1 MKPDGPI
8 KLVSQ
13 LVDLPLIDKDGQWCG
28 VVDDIE
34 FSGGPGKDTRIK
46 SLLVGPGAYAGRLP
60 RWAFWLTRKI
70 AGDRVT
76 RIPIDAVETIAGSV
90 KLSRSAEA
98 LNLWTGEDRARRWI
112 PRKGAL

>member
-1 MKPDGPI
+1 MKPDGPV

-13 LVDLPLIDKDGQWCG
+13 LIDLPLIDKDDHWCG

-34 FSGGPGKDTRIK
+34 FTGGPGKDAK
-46 SLLVGPGAYAGRLP
+46 VKALLVGPGAYRGRLP

-76 RIPIDAVETIAGSV
+76 RVPFSAIETISAAV
-90 KLSRSAEA
+90 HLNRSAGDLKLDTA
-98 LNLWTGEDRARRWI
+98 EDRARRWI
-112 PRKGAL
+112 PRFGAM